1 MENILF
7 DLLSVFCVPAVAGTY
22 EGTEKVY
29 ICYLYSIVPAHFG
42 DNRPEYKKYNVYV
55 HVFAPSGYSVEKL
68 KRDITKTLFLHGF
81 TYPSEFDVSSEQKYS
96 DGSQHYVL
104 DCEYAMPIDWSEQE
118 GESEDDG
125 EI

>member
-7 DLLSVFCVPAVAGTY
+7 DLLSAFGVPVVAGTY
-22 EGTEKVY
+22 EETEKVY
-29 ICYLYSIVPAHFG
+29 ICYIYSRVPAYFC
-42 DNRPEYKKYNVYV
+42 DNRPGYEKYNVYV
-55 HVFAPSGYSVEKL
+55 HVFAPSGKSVEKL

-104 DCEYAMPIDWSEQE
+104 DCEYAMAVDWS
-118 GESEDDG
+118 GNNG